1 MDANHIRPPDTTPR
15 PLPRLGLLGGLVAL
29 VVAILLVPIDGAV
42 ARAMIGVRD
51 NIGGDIKRELETLQ
65 QFGAIGSVVIVA
77 LVIWLQDPARRAR
90 LLDLLAAWL
99 LTALAVFPLKLMS
112 GRPRPRIALLERE
125 PELHLIFL
133 GPFRTYELNPEL
145 GQRHAWEFWSG
156 ISSDLHSMPSSHT
169 AYAVVLA
176 VFLATLYPRLRPMV
190 LALAVIVGGARVL
203 FGAHYPSDV
212 VIGAAVAYAI
222 SERAY
227 AARLWSRRLASPGE
241 RNEDHDSRADGSAPT
256 MGAQPDR

>member
-1 MDANHIRPPDTTPR
+1 MDANHTPLTDLDR
-15 PLPRLGLLGGLVAL
+15 SPLPRLGLIGGLAAL
-29 VVAILLVPIDGAV
+29 VLAAMFVPVDGAI

-77 LVIWLQDPARRAR
+77 IVIWLQDPARRAR

-99 LTALAVFPLKLMS
+99 LTAIAVFPLKLLS
-112 GRPRPRIALLERE
+112 GRPRPRISLLERE
-125 PELHLIFL
+125 PDLHLIFL
-133 GPFRTYELNPEL
+133 GPLRTYELTPEL
-145 GQRHAWEFWSG
+145 GPRHAWEFWSG

-190 LALAVIVGGARVL
+190 VCLAVIVGLARVL

-212 VIGAAVAYAI
+212 VIGAALAYAI
-222 SERAY
+222 SERVI
-227 AARLWSRRLASPGE
+227 AARLWSRRTAPTPLPG
-241 RNEDHDSRADGSAPT
+241 AGSVPT